1 MVCARAAVPFLHPNA
16 GRYALGVTDHE
27 MVFATIDTTI
37 NSL

>member
-16 GRYALGVTDHE
+16 GRRKLGASGHE
-27 MVFATIDTTI
+27 MVFVTIATTI